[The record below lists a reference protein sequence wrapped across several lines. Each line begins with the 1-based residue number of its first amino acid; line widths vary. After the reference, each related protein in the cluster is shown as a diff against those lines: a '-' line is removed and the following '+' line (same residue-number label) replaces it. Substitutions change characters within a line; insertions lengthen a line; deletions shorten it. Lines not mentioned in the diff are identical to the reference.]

1 MKKSKYIGRQ
11 YGNWTVEKCYLN
23 ANYEQSTAHNAYHYV
38 LARITSDGKCDK
50 VITISGKTMTDVDR
64 GRLDIET
71 VAKNKKKVNSDN
83 ILYRFN

>member
-1 MKKSKYIGRQ
+1 MRNSKYVGKTF
-11 YGNWTVEKCYLN
+11 GNWKVEKCYLN
-23 ANYEQSTAHNAYHYV
+23 ANYAKSTRHNAYHYV

-50 VITISGKTMTDVDR
+50 IITISGTTMTKVAT